1 MDTPKVIVLK
11 IVDREEPGTIA
22 TLRTYT
28 LTIDGRTASLRMAH
42 GGHVPHETAVLRD
55 LVRQLER
62 DWSLPVRKALGL
74 E

>member
-11 IVDREEPGTIA
+11 IVGREEPA

-42 GGHVPHETAVLRD
+42 GGHETAVLRD

>member
-11 IVDREEPGTIA
+11 IVGREEPGTIA
-22 TLRTYT
+22 ALRTYT

-42 GGHVPHETAVLRD
+42 GGHETAVLRD